1 MRVNP
6 DFAPDILNELYISQN
21 QEQIALQ
28 QMSSGHLINM
38 PSDNPAGAASLVE
51 NFSDQNAT
59 DQFLQNTSN
68 VEGQLQ
74 TADSTLSSLVNA
86 LNQAISLGVQ
96 GGTSTASLQDQQQI
110 AQEVQGIQTQ
120 VLQLANTS
128 FEGNYIFAGT
138 ATTTVPFTADPT
150 APDGVTYNGNN
161 HTNSVE
167 IAEGRSVQTNLPGS
181 QIFQGSGGDVM
192 GALQQLVTALQ
203 SGDVSSIGT
212 ATTQVN
218 TALNYV
224 SQQRVFYGNVVDQ
237 LNSNQ
242 TYLQQEQVNL
252 QSQENTVD
260 GVNMAQAAN
269 NLSQAQLTQ
278 NATLDALAKIV
289 PVTLLNY
296 LQ

>member
-6 DFAPDILNELYISQN
+6 DFAPNILNELYISQS

-28 QMSSGHLINM
+28 QMASGHLINM

-51 NFSDQNAT
+51 NLSEQNQT
-59 DQFLQNTSN
+59 DQFQQNTSN
-68 VEGQLQ
+68 VEGLLQ

-96 GGTSTASLQDQQQI
+96 GGSSTVSPQNQQQI
-110 AQEVQGIQTQ
+110 AQQIQGIQTQ

-128 FEGNYIFAGT
+128 YQGNYIFAGT
-138 ATTTVPFTADPT
+138 ATTTVPFTADST

-161 HTNSVE
+161 NTNSVE
-167 IAEGRSVQTNLPGS
+167 VAEGRSVQTNVPGS
-181 QIFQGSGGDVM
+181 QIFQGAGGDVM

-203 SGDVSSIGT
+203 SGDITSIGN
-212 ATTQVN
+212 ATTQVG

-224 SQQRVFYGNVVDQ
+224 SQQRVFYGNVMDQ
-237 LNSNQ
+237 LTSNQ
-242 TYLQQEQVNL
+242 SYLQQEQVNL

-260 GVNMAQAAN
+260 GVNMAQAAT

-278 NATLDALAKIV
+278 NATLSALAKIV